1 MKKPARSRQFPAQ
14 PSARLGA
21 YLAAGLG
28 ASTVGTAQS
37 AIVVF
42 DVNPAKTIGVAGT
55 PTPNQTVSFTD
66 INIGA
71 GTYSSS
77 IGYGPPTV
85 SGPSLWFTITGAN
98 QFTAAGAGDM
108 GLSFNFNYPS
118 SPDNLRSFSA
128 GQEIGTGTKYTVGPI
143 AGWNGS
149 GTGYVGLQFTDAE
162 TTAKNFGWLELDYVA
177 NGASTTLTIG
187 GFAFEDQPGVAIA
200 AGAEVSPIPEPGTW
214 AAAALLA
221 GGAAFLRW
229 RKRRDEAQE
238 EAASS

>member
-14 PSARLGA
+14 RSARLGA

-85 SGPSLWFTITGAN
+85 SGPSLWFTITGEN
-98 QFTAAGAGDM
+98 QFTAAGDGGMSLAY
-108 GLSFNFNYPS
+108 SFNFPPPN
-118 SPDNLRSFSA
+118 NLRSFSA
-128 GQEIGTGTKYTVGPI
+128 GEEIGTGFKYTASPV
-143 AGWNGS
+143 AGWNSS
-149 GTGYVGLQFTDAE
+149 GTGYVGLRFTAAGAP
-162 TTAKNFGWLELDYVA
+162 TANFGWLELDYVA
-177 NGASTTLTIG
+177 NGAATTLTIG
-187 GFAFEDQPGVAIA
+187 GFAFEDQPGVAILAGDTGSA
-200 AGAEVSPIPEPGTW
+200 AIPEPGTW

-229 RKRRDEAQE
+229 RKRRDEAQK
-238 EAASS
+238 EAA

>member
-1 MKKPARSRQFPAQ
+1 MNKPARSRQSSVQA
-14 PSARLGA
+14 SARLGA

-28 ASTVGTAQS
+28 ASTIGTAQS
-37 AIVVF
+37 AIVFF

-71 GTYSSS
+71 GTYTSA

-98 QFTAAGAGDM
+98 QFTAAGVGGMSLAY
-108 GLSFNFNYPS
+108 SFNFPPPN
-118 SPDNLRSFSA
+118 NLRSFSA

-149 GTGYVGLQFTDAE
+149 GTGYAGLRFTAPE
-162 TTAKNFGWLELDYVA
+162 TTANNFGWLELDYVA
-177 NGASTTLTIG
+177 NGASTTLTVG

-200 AGAEVSPIPEPGTW
+200 AGATAPIPEPGTW
-214 AAAALLA
+214 VAMAVFA
-221 GGAAFLRW
+221 GGAAFARW
-229 RKRRDEAQE
+229 RQRRNEAQKD
-238 EAASS
+238 AA

>member
-1 MKKPARSRQFPAQ
+1 MKKPANSRKFPAQ

-28 ASTVGTAQS
+28 ASTIGTAQS
-37 AIVVF
+37 AIVFF
-42 DVNPAKTIGVAGT
+42 DVDPAKTIGVAGT
-55 PTPNQTVSFTD
+55 PTPNQTLSFTD

-71 GTYSSS
+71 GTYTSA

-98 QFTAAGAGDM
+98 QFTAEGAGDM
-108 GLSFNFNYPS
+108 SLAYNSNFPS
-118 SPDNLRSFSA
+118 SDNLRSFSA
-128 GQEIGTGTKYTVGPI
+128 GEEIGTGFKYDTSPV

-149 GTGYVGLQFTDAE
+149 GTGYVGLKFDTPGAS
-162 TTAKNFGWLELDYVA
+162 NYGWLALDYVA
-177 NGASTTLTIG
+177 NGASTTLTVD
-187 GFAFEDQPGVAIA
+187 GFAFQDQPGVTIA

-221 GGAAFLRW
+221 GGAAFARW
-229 RKRRDEAQE
+229 RKRRDGTQK
-238 EAASS
+238 EAA